1 MIDLVPVDRLKM
13 HVGASVRVGGWIT
26 HCKYKGKL
34 VFLSLRDGTGIVQ
47 CVAFRGETPDPDFE
61 RAGSLAV
68 ETSVVVTGILRAD
81 VRSPG
86 GVELALRGV
95 EIVGASPEYPITP
108 KEHGPEFLMEHRHLW
123 LRSSR
128 QHAVLRIR
136 HEVERAAQDFLHD
149 EGFIRFD
156 SPILMGTAAEGTS
169 NLFTTEYFD
178 LGPAYLSQS
187 GQLYVEAGM
196 MALGKVYCFGPTFR
210 AEKSKTRRHLNEFWM
225 LEPEA
230 AFLDHAGNLDL
241 QERLFSAVVARC
253 VERRRPE
260 LELLGRDMNALA
272 CVKPPF
278 PRITYDRA
286 LEMIAA
292 HASPEMPALA
302 WGDDLGAPHEVFL
315 SQQFDRPVFV
325 EKYPAKIKA
334 FYMAPDPDR
343 PEVALCADLLAPGF
357 GEIIGGS
364 QRIHDEAFLRKRMEE
379 HGLNL
384 DDYRWYLDLRRF
396 GSVPHAGFGLGIER
410 AVLWIAGIDH
420 VREAIPF
427 ARTLYKIYP

>member
-1 MIDLVPVDRLKM
+1 MKDLVPVSTLKQ
-13 HVGASVRVGGWIT
+13 HVGTTVRIGGWVT
-26 HCKYKGKL
+26 HHRHKGKL
-34 VFLSLRDGTGIVQ
+34 VFAVVRDGDSSVQ
-47 CVAFRGETPDPDFE
+47 CVAFRGETPDAEFE
-61 RAGSLAV
+61 RAMSLTL
-68 ETSVVVTGILRAD
+68 ESSVVMTGEIHAD
-81 VRSPG
+81 ERSPG
-86 GVELALRGV
+86 GVELKVRGV
-95 EIVGASPEYPITP
+95 EVVGTSPDYPITP

-136 HEVERAAQDFLHD
+136 HEVERACMDFLHG
-149 EGFIRFD
+149 EGFVRFD

-169 NLFTTEYFD
+169 NLFSTEYFD
-178 LGPAYLSQS
+178 LGSAYLSQS

-196 MALGKVYCFGPTFR
+196 MALGRVYCFGPTFR

-230 AFLDHAGNLDL
+230 AFLDHDGNLSL
-241 QERLFSAVVARC
+241 QERMFSHVVAQC
-253 VERRRPE
+253 LANRRAE
-260 LELLGRDMNALA
+260 LRTLGRDVAELER
-272 CVKPPF
+272 VVPPF
-278 PRITYDRA
+278 PRITYDEAIERVRA
-286 LEMIAA
+286 AA
-292 HASPEMPALA
+292 TDEMPAIP
-302 WGDDLGAPHEVFL
+302 WGEDFGAPHEVFL
-315 SQQFDRPVFV
+315 SRQFDRPVFV

-334 FYMAPDPDR
+334 FYMQPDPQR
-343 PEVALCADLLAPGF
+343 PEVVLNADLLAPGF

-364 QRIHDEAFLRKRMEE
+364 QRIHDEALLRRRMEE

-384 DDYRWYLDLRRF
+384 ADYRWYLDLRRY
-396 GSVPHAGFGLGIER
+396 GSVPHTGFGLGIER